1 VGGGYQIWRMAS
13 LSNCCDGDGDVEG
26 WGQTRHTRVRGG
38 GDFFFSFFF
47 VLFCLFFCFFFA
59 VVENKT
65 TTTTLIPAAD
75 TQFEGWM
82 TGGWMRMHALQSE

>member
-1 VGGGYQIWRMAS
+1 MTATATSRVGDRQTHEGER
-13 LSNCCDGDGDVEG
+13 G
-26 WGQTRHTRVRGG
+26 WG
-38 GDFFFSFFF
+38 FFFLFFF
-47 VLFCLFFCFFFA
+47 CLFLFVFFCFFFA